1 LSAWE
6 KIKIPEQL
14 SIQKLKNKVELMQDL
29 WTLKYRA
36 DTLEGLLG
44 NEHAVRTLSELI
56 QFGTLPHLI
65 FYGPENSGKTT
76 ASLAL
81 ARRLYGD
88 TWKNN
93 FVYFNASDFFD
104 QGKRYLVRDKRF
116 VRFIGT
122 DDPKKIYKSVI
133 DIFKEIINEYAGM
146 ASIDADY
153 KIIYIDNAESLRSDA
168 QHALRRIMEKYS
180 ATCRFILSTTRPS
193 KLISPLR
200 SRGLQVFFTYVP
212 DFLLKT
218 HLEKIALAEKLK
230 FSGGSLEAILYL
242 AKGNVARA
250 VQTLQLA
257 ALRAEG
263 AEITEEIV
271 YEATMKGRDET
282 VDELLDAALAGNF
295 SRGRQ
300 LIDEMIIEKG
310 LSGTDIL
317 EGLSEALIDS
327 GETDADVARL
337 IVKISETD
345 ARLTDAASERIQL
358 EKLISTFS

>member
-1 LSAWE
+1 
-6 KIKIPEQL
+6 
-14 SIQKLKNKVELMQDL
+14 MQDL

-44 NEHAVRTLSELI
+44 NEHAVKTLSELV
-56 QFGTLPHLI
+56 QSRSLPHLI

-76 ASLAL
+76 AALAL
-81 ARRLYGD
+81 ARQLYGN

-93 FVYFNASDFFD
+93 FTYFNSSDFFD
-104 QGKRYLVRDKRF
+104 QGKRYLVRDRRF

-146 ASIDADY
+146 SPLDADY
-153 KIIYIDNAESLRSDA
+153 KIIYIDNAESLSSDA

-180 ATCRFILSTTRPS
+180 ATCRFILSTTKPS

-200 SRGLQVFFTYVP
+200 SRGLQVFFSYVS
-212 DFLLKT
+212 DSLLKPY
-218 HLEKIALAEKLK
+218 LERISLAENLKL
-230 FSGGSLEAILYL
+230 SGGAFDAILYL
-242 AKGNVARA
+242 ARGNIAGA

-257 ALRAEG
+257 ALKAEG

-271 YEATMKGRDET
+271 FEATMKGRDET
-282 VDELLDAALAGNF
+282 VDLLLEAALAGDF

-317 EGLSEALIDS
+317 EGLAEALIDS
-327 GETDADVARL
+327 GETDEDVARL

-345 ARLTDAASERIQL
+345 SRLIDAASERIQL

>member
-1 LSAWE
+1 
-6 KIKIPEQL
+6 
-14 SIQKLKNKVELMQDL
+14 MQDL

-36 DTLEGLLG
+36 DTLERLLG
-44 NEHAVRTLSELI
+44 NEHAVKTLSELV
-56 QFGTLPHLI
+56 QSRTLPHLI

-76 ASLAL
+76 AALAL
-81 ARRLYGD
+81 ARQLYGD

-93 FVYFNASDFFD
+93 FAYFNASDFFN
-104 QGKRYLVRDKRF
+104 QGKRYLVRDRRF

-146 ASIDADY
+146 APLDADY
-153 KIIYIDNAESLRSDA
+153 KLIYIDNAESLSSDA

-200 SRGLQVFFTYVP
+200 SRGLQVFFAYVSDSLVKP
-212 DFLLKT
+212 
-218 HLEKIALAEKLK
+218 HLERIALSED
-230 FSGGSLEAILYL
+230 LELSDGALDAILYL
-242 AKGNVARA
+242 SKGNIASA

-257 ALRAEG
+257 ALKAESV
-263 AEITEEIV
+263 EITEEIV
-271 YEATMKGRDET
+271 FEATMKGRDET
-282 VDELLDAALAGNF
+282 VDSLLEAALAGDF
-295 SRGRQ
+295 PRGRQ

-310 LSGTDIL
+310 FSGTDIL

-327 GETDADVARL
+327 GERDKDVARL
-337 IVKISETD
+337 IIEISD
-345 ARLTDAASERIQL
+345 ADSRLTDATSERIQL

>member
-1 LSAWE
+1 
-6 KIKIPEQL
+6 
-14 SIQKLKNKVELMQDL
+14 MQDL

-36 DTLEGLLG
+36 DALEGLLG
-44 NEHAVRTLSELI
+44 NEHAVRTLSELA
-56 QFGTLPHLI
+56 QSGTLPHLI

-81 ARRLYGD
+81 ARQLYGD

-116 VRFIGT
+116 VRILGT

-153 KIIYIDNAESLRSDA
+153 KIIYIDNAESLSSDA

-180 ATCRFILSTTRPS
+180 ATCRFILSTTKPS

-200 SRGLQVFFTYVP
+200 SRGLQVFFAYVP
-212 DFLLKT
+212 DSLLET
-218 HLEKIALAEKLK
+218 HLKKITLAEKLELS
-230 FSGGSLEAILYL
+230 SGALEAILYL

-257 ALRAEG
+257 ALRVED

-271 YEATMKGRDET
+271 FEATMKGRDET
-282 VDELLDAALAGNF
+282 VDELLDAALAGDF

-300 LIDEMIIEKG
+300 LIDEIIIEKG

-317 EGLSEALIDS
+317 EGLTEALIDS
-327 GETDADVARL
+327 GENDADIARL

-345 ARLTDAASERIQL
+345 ARLTGASSERIQL